1 MPDPH
6 PSVRVT
12 VLLDASEEQAYRL
25 LIGLA
30 GARIDQFADVAG
42 LHVDDAGDLMRRL
55 EAKGLVVGQGEH
67 FRPQPPD
74 VALGTAL
81 LRIHESLESDR
92 KLVAALSD
100 EFRSVARRRDADKV
114 VEVVIG
120 AAALRDR
127 LRDLQQSAREEILW
141 FCRANPLAMQ
151 GSENAEEQDAL
162 ARGVRYRAIYERALL
177 EAPGELDSV
186 LEGISWGEEARVT
199 AALPVR
205 LAIVD
210 RRTAICP
217 LMHDDDRSVGE
228 PSAAII
234 RGGQLLDALI
244 DLFESHWTRASPLS
258 GAPEDASSGAASSET
273 AEIGAAESLLL
284 SLVVAGMPDKSIVT
298 QLGVSR
304 RTVQRRIDRLM
315 DRAGVDTRT
324 ALAYQAARRGWV

>member
-1 MPDPH
+1 
-6 PSVRVT
+6 
-12 VLLDASEEQAYRL
+12 
-25 LIGLA
+25 
-30 GARIDQFADVAG
+30 
-42 LHVDDAGDLMRRL
+42 
-55 EAKGLVVGQGEH
+55 
-67 FRPQPPD
+67 
-74 VALGTAL
+74 
-81 LRIHESLESDR
+81 
-92 KLVAALSD
+92 
-100 EFRSVARRRDADKV
+100 
-114 VEVVIG
+114 
-120 AAALRDR
+120 
-127 LRDLQQSAREEILW
+127 
-141 FCRANPLAMQ
+141 
-151 GSENAEEQDAL
+151 
-162 ARGVRYRAIYERALL
+162 
-177 EAPGELDSV
+177 
-186 LEGISWGEEARVT
+186 VT

-217 LMHDDDRSVGE
+217 LMHDDDRSVGDH
-228 PSAAII
+228 SAAII